1 MDVLWVDNDVFNY
14 LCKADCLQAVLQSA
28 PYRLCTTELVQGEAE
43 AAGPALQSAVNAMRQ
58 GTITVH
64 PLGKPPLD
72 APLNR
77 VGGLSPADQSL
88 IACAQNLGG
97 QVLTNDKR
105 LISQCASESVGC
117 KPFVKFLEECEQN
130 GWLSS
135 QTIERLR
142 LLCGA

>member
-1 MDVLWVDNDVFNY
+1 MGVLWVDNDVFNY
-14 LCKADCLQAVLQSA
+14 LCKADCLQAVLQSV

-43 AAGPALQSAVNAMRQ
+43 AAGLVLQSAINAMRQ
-58 GTITVH
+58 GRITVH

-72 APLNR
+72 VPLQR
-77 VGGLSPADQSL
+77 VSGLSPADHSL
-88 IACAQNLGG
+88 ITCAQHLGG

-105 LISQCASESVGC
+105 LISQCAAEGVGC
-117 KPFVKFLEECEQN
+117 KPFLEFLEECEQN

-142 LLCGA
+142 CLCGA